1 MARKNYSYDP
11 QLDALYQRARS
22 LGLWSVVENWP
33 KNADLKWVK
42 NLIESEEEV
51 RSQRSLERRF
61 KRAKLPN
68 YSDMTGF
75 NWDWPKKIDRRGIE
89 ELFSLSFMEDASN
102 VLLLGAAGV
111 GKSMIARNLA
121 YKAILAGHT
130 ARFINGH
137 ELLTELA
144 DYATGTALLR
154 RIKSYARIQ
163 LLVIDELGYLAFSE
177 KKHHADLLFQL
188 INARYGNYST
198 IITSN
203 KQLGGWQDMFRGAAC
218 TTAIIDRLTHRAEV
232 FHIVGDSFRKQ
243 QAIERRK
250 NKREIRKT
258 STKGRRS

>member
-1 MARKNYSYDP
+1 MTRRDYSYDP
-11 QLDALYQRARS
+11 QLDALYQRARN
-22 LGLWSVVENWP
+22 LGLWSVVENWQ
-33 KNADLKWVK
+33 KSADLKWVK
-42 NLIESEEEV
+42 NLIESEEVV
-51 RSQRSLERRF
+51 RSQRSLARRL

-68 YSDMTGF
+68 FPDMTEF
-75 NWDWPKKIDRRGIE
+75 NWAWPNKIDRRGIE

-102 VLLLGAAGV
+102 VVLLGGAGV
-111 GKSMIARNLA
+111 GKSMIARNIA
-121 YKAILAGHT
+121 HKTILGGHT

-188 INARYGNYST
+188 INARYGTHST

-203 KQLGGWQDMFRGAAC
+203 KTLEGWQDMFRGAAC

-232 FHIVGDSFRKQ
+232 FNIVGESFRKH
-243 QAIERRK
+243 QATERRK
-250 NKREIRKT
+250 DRKERSRTQSKRRE
-258 STKGRRS
+258 S